1 MIKLIKAELYKYYK
15 RPFIYIT
22 IESLISAMAFVICSA
37 QGILSVD
44 FIVTKGDFSR
54 ESFIEFA
61 GFGFT
66 FITYALMIFS
76 VVMTDDYK
84 SGTIKNLLSS
94 NVNKSQIFLSRF
106 IVQIILAF
114 IVAVVSL
121 VAFFLML
128 STVKAGD
135 GYSMALA
142 QDFLIRFSVAS
153 VGYVGILA
161 LINFL
166 SVAIKNESIVA
177 VIYYFII
184 MQIST
189 VIFLLKKTVAPGI
202 EWVQGLLITY
212 NIGYV
217 GNSFADASSYIPV
230 IVTGLAYTL
239 IFTLLGMFIFN
250 KQEIK

>member
-1 MIKLIKAELYKYYK
+1 MLNLIKAELYKYYK

-22 IESLISAMAFVICSA
+22 IVSLISAMAFIISSS

-44 FIVTKGDFSR
+44 FLVVKGHLFR
-54 ESFIEFA
+54 ESFIELA
-61 GFGFT
+61 GFGFS
-66 FITYALMIFS
+66 FIAYALMVFS

-84 SGTIKNLLSS
+84 SGTIKNLLAS
-94 NVNKSQIFLSRF
+94 NVNKAQIFLSRF

-114 IVAVVSL
+114 IVAAVSL
-121 VAFFLML
+121 VAFFLMI

-135 GYSMALA
+135 GYSMALVK
-142 QDFLIRFSVAS
+142 DFLIRFSVAS

-166 SVAIKNESIVA
+166 SVAIRNDSIVA

-202 EWVQGLLITY
+202 EWVQDLLITY

-217 GNSFADASSYIPV
+217 GNSFTDAKNYIPV
-230 IVTGLAYTL
+230 IVTGIAYTL
-239 IFTLLGMFIFN
+239 IFTLLGIFIFN